1 MDNFMDKLA
10 QRFNSQEII
19 KANSQAEARELERLR
34 EQTESY
40 DTCVQEMRKLNLKN
54 VEISEQMK
62 QVVEAAFEKLDAV
75 QTAGMDTKELAGMLN
90 ALREAL
96 KTDMEQISGVQEEL
110 KADVQQLSGRFESME
125 EFVHKENVKVYRNVQ
140 AVLLEELKNQTKEL
154 AESMEEGKKS
164 KGLTIMVAVNLVLG
178 LANLALLIVH
188 AFLI

>member
-96 KTDMEQISGVQEEL
+96 KTDMEQIAGVQEEL

-154 AESMEEGKKS
+154 TEAMEEGKKS

-178 LANLALLIVH
+178 LANLALLIAH